1 MDPYTQLLTL
11 LLTTFSGVLPGA
23 TQNQETQ
30 QQQASQRQLSA
41 SDIATNPQ
49 NFSAQIANLLG
60 LPNNPATPGGGSGG
74 ISGMLQK
81 LLATFTPQTSQG
93 LSNNVWQQTQPQLAA
108 AGLGQAPGIA
118 NEEMS
123 TALAPSV
130 IQEQQLGS
138 QEGTGALNSAL
149 QTEQSNLTF
158 PFNIGSQGAGSFPSF
173 ATL

>member
-11 LLTTFSGVLPGA
+11 LLTTFAGVLPGSV
-23 TQNQETQ
+23 QNQEQ
-30 QQQASQRQLSA
+30 LQQQASQRQLSS

-81 LLATFTPQTSQG
+81 LISQFTPQTSQA
-93 LSNNVWQQTQPQLAA
+93 LTNNAWQSTQPQLAA
-108 AGLGQAPGIA
+108 AGLSQAPGIA
-118 NEEMS
+118 NEELS
-123 TALAPSV
+123 TALAPSI
-130 IQEQQLGS
+130 IQEQQLGA

-158 PFNIGSQGAGSFPSF
+158 PFNIGSQGAGSFPSI